1 MFLLIFFRMRK
12 TTDFNRHRVEF
23 ILGQVG
29 LVQHFSTWGR
39 QTHGN
44 LQAIDRG
51 LVCFGLPLTPVI
63 VK

>member
-1 MFLLIFFRMRK
+1 MRM
-12 TTDFNRHRVEF
+12 TTDFNRPMTGEF

-51 LVCFGLPLTPVI
+51 LVCFG
-63 VK
+63 